1 MNNKIYQIAN
11 VVAVIGT
18 LIMNSLAN
26 ILPFNDVTT
35 GQVSDSYPN
44 LFTPPGYVFAIWGV
58 IYTLAA
64 VFMIYQARP
73 SQKGKKYLAQIGIW
87 YFVSGVINSVWLFLF
102 HYSYGA
108 PTVFLFSVVDIVLLL
123 IVLILIYTRLG
134 IGRVMAS
141 RSEKLA
147 VHLHFSV
154 YLGWI
159 CLATIAA
166 VASALNLIFP
176 GIPPVTQEMG
186 TALMIVVALA
196 LTVIMIVR
204 RRDFA
209 FALVVIWAAVG
220 IAIKNAQYPAI
231 FYTAIATTTVIALAL
246 IVIPVI
252 KKKGIIEFYI

>member
-1 MNNKIYQIAN
+1 MDNRFYQVAN

-26 ILPFNDVTT
+26 ILPFNGVTT

-73 SQKGKKYLAQIGIW
+73 SQTGKKYLAQIGIW

-108 PTVFLFSVVDIVLLL
+108 PTIFLISVVDIVLLL
-123 IVLILIYTRLG
+123 IVLILVYTRLG
-134 IGRVMAS
+134 IGRSNVS
-141 RSEKLA
+141 ISEKLG
-147 VHLHFSV
+147 VHIHFSV

-176 GIPPVTQEMG
+176 NMPSFTQEVG
-186 TALMIVVALA
+186 AAVMIAIALA
-196 LTVIMIVR
+196 LTITMLVR

-209 FALVVIWAAVG
+209 FAMVVIWASVG
-220 IAIKNAQYPAI
+220 IAVKNIQSPII
-231 FYTAIATTTVIALAL
+231 FYTAVATATIIALAL
-246 IVIPVI
+246 IAIPVI
-252 KKKGIIEFYI
+252 KKKGILEF